1 MSSSL
6 LLLRTHLLS
15 LTLQPPTFFWSYYSK
30 QIEHLGDVTREVLSD
45 FLPIVVTIE
54 NITTETPEQSTPIIN
69 YITYTLL
76 NTLTSES
83 FSLYGL
89 RSTVELYEPQY
100 DLTELDAGL
109 RIVSTLIRSY
119 INTVQTT
126 ITYKEEDEPVRELSP
141 PQSSPPQPLPYD
153 LETFIQNSTDNI
165 IKTADGTAEF
175 MLKTAL
181 KPRYIDEENVSPGL
195 QALTLETLGNS
206 VAELRGKSR
215 SLKETE
221 DDLNYLKNILIDNKK
236 EFEECK
242 QDLLRE
248 RKELEVLKSDKLHLE
263 HNLNVKSS
271 DLEKAEESNITLQ
284 SYVEGLNVR
293 LGKEKGELANL
304 NGDHVELVSKY
315 EHLEVTS
322 KKRISELIEEVERIK
337 GETEVKGDRE
347 LEGIKGMYRR
357 EVLEL
362 KGEIEKERKSRI
374 EWEDKGVISV
384 RSSSEHQRLKVL
396 SDQELERVNNVNS
409 ELREE
414 LKSNKS
420 RIGEFEIIVSRI
432 TSECDDHKIKA
443 EKEFELRVGLEKRLE
458 SLTLEYNTLNSSSN
472 ESNILLATLKSKS
485 NNSELLNKDFTI
497 KLEKIEEE
505 MRRVRKEGDEWGREK
520 VRVERVNVGLS
531 EDLKNSH
538 ASLERL
544 KNVDSDLQ
552 FQSRSKV
559 KLAELLEDSK
569 SSLKTSEGL
578 NESLN
583 MKLKKFEDEKK
594 GSEDLISNG
603 IDELK
608 VVKRELETSQKS
620 EENFKR
626 LLSNSLKN
634 EEIKSTKLE
643 EREEEVK
650 RLKERVQE
658 VERNFKGKD
667 GELEEMVRVN
677 NRYMGSI
684 KSLSSEKDELT
695 EIVTSQLSSLKS
707 LRIEKDEFEES
718 DLKSSRIIKDLEC
731 ELEILKTIKSQIRT
745 VESEKDTIESEL
757 NIKVKKINSEVI
769 TFSTLVEELKED
781 LKEKVGVISSLN
793 DVVRK
798 GEVEM
803 REGRRR
809 EEKGREVG
817 DNLKEK
823 VISKENEID
832 RLSTSHSFTLEN
844 LKSNHSSEMIEIE
857 KSHLQEIKRLEDEKE
872 RELNRKNQISEGEK
886 KRLEEE
892 IRRVSAG
899 AEDFESSLKSTID
912 TLNEQVSILNIS
924 NLSLE
929 DSLSNEK
936 SKRKEE
942 RRKSNESLLDFE
954 SGFEKKE
961 REYESVIRELEVEKE
976 NFKSKYR
983 DTSNENSRLKKN
995 SEKFY
1000 KEVEG
1005 LKGEVKRVE
1014 EEGRRERVE
1023 GEEMRKKEKEE
1034 REEEREGIFS
1044 NITQLQTDNAN
1055 LITSNHFLQTSN
1067 STLISRVKKNAST
1080 IIILSWKTAR
1090 ALYKLENTLKE
1101 NQRLT
1106 TAMELQPET
1115 EGDLESLKRDNRV
1128 LKQRLM
1134 VAEDRVENKDVTF
1147 TGKLMQQENSKL
1159 LEEIEGLKK
1168 ELDEVENRVVRGW
1181 SDRVTQLE
1189 SSVSTSKSNA
1199 KNLQDEKE
1207 RIKED
1212 KERAEKQFQD
1222 ASKEKKKR
1230 DSEFKKMEKDKMEE
1244 IQEMK
1249 LEVKRI
1255 EEALSSEKA
1264 KLENQLRVKNRD
1276 CTILNSEINALK
1288 LEGKGMERKGEEKVK
1303 ETERII
1309 EGLRDSI
1316 RLKESDLQEKS
1327 KDTERIISGLKSDL
1341 RLKEKDLEEKSRDLE
1356 RVVEG
1361 LREEGREGERRIEE
1375 LKEKVNSLSKSA
1387 DSNSRDS
1394 SRTIETLRMEVNSL
1408 EKSADSKNRDSERK
1422 IETLNSKISTLEK
1435 SASSNTRDSSRTIE
1449 TLNFKIESL
1458 EKSASTSTS
1467 TAERSIE
1474 TLNAKILDLEKSSD
1488 ANTRES
1494 KRSSDALIE
1503 EVKALEKSADSNNR
1517 DSERTIEAMREEAST
1532 AASTTS
1538 LTIESLNAK
1547 IKSLEKSATSNTR
1560 DSARTIETLNAK
1572 IKSLEKSASTAAS
1585 AASRTIETLENEISS
1600 LKNETSSLKNETSSL
1615 NSKIAALTK
1624 SASTAA
1630 STASHTIEALKLEVK
1645 STINESGEL
1654 EDEVDR
1660 LKRSLLT
1667 LSSTNSDLSSTIES
1681 TTSVTTTTIKDLKK
1695 NNAALDQDIKYLK
1708 KEIRDIL
1715 ESSKSDVE
1723 RFETYLHQKEQSISN
1738 LQASKT
1744 KSSNEIKLL
1753 EDKVRE
1759 IQRKL
1764 VQAEEANESLE
1775 RKSKDLELE
1784 TKSSL
1789 SKALSENSQTT
1800 LKLTSLTR
1808 ELSSRD
1814 NEKRSHLEKL
1824 NRVKEDN
1831 ERMDRKIRE
1840 VERDV
1845 DQSTHENQR
1854 LKDEMREK
1862 EREVEREMSE
1872 NMRLKEEMREKER
1885 EVDQSISENQR
1896 LKDELR
1902 SKERDVD
1909 QSISENKRL
1918 KDELRSNQNRSTSAS
1933 ASTFTSNITNIDSR
1947 QISLLKSEIDA
1958 LKQQQNQTQ
1967 TQSTPIQ
1974 QPRNPHPT
1982 PTTSRTPMSLAG
1994 ARILKR
2000 IRTNTNTNKISSPPP
2015 PTKQPSP
2022 IPKTPYTPT
2031 PHHPSLSQSAI
2042 HFEDETSH
2050 NIFDYGNVYVEQLK
2064 HLQEELDKE
2073 RLRSNQLDKKN
2084 KNLKN
2089 EDERLQKTLNSTQ
2102 TSISTLTNTLN
2113 QSHVQISSLNSNL
2126 SEAKSRIFQ
2135 LQTAISEKEAAIHL
2149 LDRAREE
2156 TASKV
2161 ARLIENNAELIV
2173 DKKELGERVDELRKK
2188 VREDSSR
2195 IEKMSDTDA
2204 KLERETK
2211 ENVKIRDQLK
2221 TLEDEFEAL
2230 KDAKCRFE
2238 KFSKDKTKCLEKIT
2252 TLEQQ
2257 LEAKETDFEKVRLK
2271 MKLERTETF
2280 IIMEEAEVK
2289 FEQSQRVVKSTER
2302 KLKLVEE
2309 DLAGYKS
2316 EAGELR
2322 AALETAREEL
2332 RKMEVKRIMEEDEL
2346 AKANLL
2352 MESLQSRSETVG
2364 SIDSDELDS
2373 LKKQNASLLKD
2384 LQDAK
2389 TTPIPVPTP
2398 TPTPTPPTTTNSNST
2413 TEREREL
2420 NDATMTNEMLEER
2433 IEELEDAV
2441 KEKQEELLQAK
2452 DDIKTMAGELS
2463 ESVMEE
2469 AAVDRMKEIIE
2480 AEFEKEKS
2488 AIMVDLEA
2496 ARRAAFGRN
2505 SELKDAKEKIEELEE
2520 SVDTKD
2526 GEIVY
2531 LKSQFSKIE
2540 VAKQSLQA
2548 TVEMGETGVSE
2559 LHSELE
2565 IVRCVVDRLE
2575 EEKKSL
2581 HLNNSSL
2588 NATLTSLQ
2596 QSLSEEKEKFD
2607 LARSELLG
2615 VEEVRA
2621 TIEKDFYGLKNE
2633 KMKLEQQIQQHEADK
2648 SKLKATVALLE
2659 AAASENEEGW
2669 IQERRSLE
2677 IELETSTH
2685 TLDQL
2690 RQKNSSLESDVL
2702 SERELNGALEEKMDS
2717 LNDEKRK
2724 SHESVQSSER
2734 ALADADKTAEL
2745 ESARADALEI
2755 EVAKLKKSLESESL
2769 KEEQINRLESELGR
2783 VKEFIAKKMK
2793 DSEEEKRSSIAKK
2806 EEASKSAEFE
2816 ANRADGLATEVVRLK
2831 NIAKKA
2837 DEWMASANTNLA
2849 RLDAEKSTSA
2859 AEVVK
2864 LTAEIQSLSAEI
2876 QSLKTEAATNMS
2888 WVETLKKEKEELE
2901 NVRNTLS
2908 SSSTSTTETL
2918 NSEIAILK
2926 TNSANAEKFLAEA
2939 NAALTELQTNRDAAV
2954 EKLTSEIDSL
2964 KKINAAETNKL
2975 ATEIEQ
2981 LKSNASAADTWM
2993 AAANENLAA
3002 LESEKKELLKKLNES
3017 TSSSSTTSTEIT
3029 RLQAEIQ
3036 TLKTNGSKAEEWM
3049 NASADNI
3056 GELETE
3062 IQTLKENAVQSD
3074 AWMAQ
3079 ASAAM
3084 DDLEKEHD
3092 AAMCKVKETAEGALE
3107 GKQKR
3112 VAELEAELEKLK
3124 TFVKKKMQ
3132 EAEEL
3137 KRRSLDNESEA
3148 DNTAELESQRADNLA
3163 KENEQLLKRLENL
3176 TNLVESGSVTG
3187 LESVSSHITTES
3199 SMARESPLFRKNE
3212 DSKTLVKALTQI
3224 PKSVTLDE
3232 DDAVDSVNPA
3242 ANLFDAER
3250 EQQHLEQE
3258 EMVEELTSTVES
3270 LMADREDM
3278 LAETVGLLEACKA
3291 ECAIA
3296 SEAESAR
3303 VRQEALSL
3311 ILKVKGKWIQD
3322 GKNNLM
3328 NFAVAV
3334 GVRVEVMRAFMKWR
3348 VNIERQRR
3356 VTIGKK
3362 FVMSMNDAKGE
3373 LGLLA
3378 ARSPVVSKPARNPFE
3393 ALVDEEARGG
3403 EDGAEAPPPLS
3414 IDGLVGAGVG
3424 APVSATV

>member
-707 LRIEKDEFEES
+707 LRIEKDKFEES

-769 TFSTLVEELKED
+769 TFSVLVEELKED

-983 DTSNENSRLKKN
+983 DTSNENS
-995 SEKFY
+995 
-1000 KEVEG
+1000 
-1005 LKGEVKRVE
+1005 
-1014 EEGRRERVE
+1014 
-1023 GEEMRKKEKEE
+1023 
-1034 REEEREGIFS
+1034 S

-1230 DSEFKKMEKDKMEE
+1230 DSEFKKMEKEKMEE

-1449 TLNFKIESL
+1449 TLNFKIKSL
-1458 EKSASTSTS
+1458 EKSAPTSTS

-1744 KSSNEIKLL
+1744 KSSNEIKRL

-1909 QSISENKRL
+1909 QSISENQRL

-1982 PTTSRTPMSLAG
+1982 PTTSRTP
-1994 ARILKR
+1994 I
-2000 IRTNTNTNKISSPPP
+2000 
-2015 PTKQPSP
+2015 
-2022 IPKTPYTPT
+2022 
-2031 PHHPSLSQSAI
+2031 
-2042 HFEDETSH
+2042 H

-2352 MESLQSRSETVG
+2352 IESLQSRSETVG

-2433 IEELEDAV
+2433 IEELEDA
-2441 KEKQEELLQAK
+2441 AK

-2575 EEKKSL
+2575 EEKKFL

-2690 RQKNSSLESDVL
+2690 RQKKSSLESDVL

-3002 LESEKKELLKKLNES
+3002 LESEKEELLKKLNES